1 VPDFYVQG
9 AKHEMKNIRDAYVL
23 EVYKANELRKSDA
36 STDEIYKPTVP

>member
-9 AKHEMKNIRDAYVL
+9 AKHEIKNIRKAYVL
-23 EVYKANELRKSDA
+23 EIFKVIKLRKSDA